1 MNTCESHND
10 AIVVYEGRKCPV
22 CETISELEDKCDD
35 YKRKYSD
42 EEDKVSGLESE
53 KQELVEQVAS
63 LEAELKES
71 PLRAAVNAARS
82 ALLR

>member
-22 CETISELEDKCDD
+22 CETISEKS
-35 YKRKYSD
+35 KYSD
-42 EEDKVSGLESE
+42 EEDKVSELESE

-71 PLRAAVNAARS
+71 PVRAAVNAVRS